1 MESSC
6 ITDDEGGLPCRM
18 GVDASC
24 SDCNCP
30 DRVVTVNGELTG
42 ISLCIHSSSRFDAVT
57 VIGLT
62 LVTRAAAGY

>member
-42 ISLCIHSSSRFDAVT
+42 ISLWLQGSSRSG
-57 VIGLT
+57 IGTTILDI
-62 LVTRAAAGY
+62 RAAAG

>member
-6 ITDDEGGLPCRM
+6 ITDDEGGIPCRM

-24 SDCNCP
+24 SDSKCP

-42 ISLCIHSSSRFDAVT
+42 ISLWLQGSSRFDVVT
-57 VIGLT
+57 LI
-62 LVTRAAAGY
+62 LVTLAAAGY